1 MKDNISI
8 WNNAYDMYA
17 NGDYALMWDYLREQV
32 NNGNL
37 SYGDA
42 ETIAEDIVKTYNRG
56 RR

>member
-42 ETIAEDIVKTYNRG
+42 ETMAEDIVETYNL
-56 RR
+56 

>member
-1 MKDNISI
+1 MKDMLVI

-17 NGDYALMWDYLREQV
+17 NGDYALMYDYLREQV

-42 ETIAEDIVKTYNRG
+42 EAMAEDIVKTYDL
-56 RR
+56 